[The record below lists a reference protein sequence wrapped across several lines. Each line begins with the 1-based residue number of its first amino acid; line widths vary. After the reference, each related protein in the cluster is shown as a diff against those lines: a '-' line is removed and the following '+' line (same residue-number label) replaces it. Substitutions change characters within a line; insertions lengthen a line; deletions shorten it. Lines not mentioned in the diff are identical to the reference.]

1 MKKNKSFDNKIIK
14 KQFIKLVISN
24 MLAFILVYA
33 ILGAMLSTII
43 GRFFYNDLEN
53 ELIIC
58 KRENEKTIGKV
69 QGEYRVNVDNARIK
83 VMLFDK
89 DYNRLAYSR
98 DLLNYVIPDY
108 GLNQVV
114 APEIVTSYIDSAEI
128 FKINDFEDEIIYH
141 EQNKVEYTIYNFI
154 TLTFEVDSKFADE
167 VKFCKL
173 LIMNNG
179 EIGIRNNILRIY
191 MIVSSILVVLGMV
204 ASIIL
209 SKRAIK
215 PISQNMHKQMQ
226 FVSDASH
233 ELRTPLA
240 IVQSKLE
247 NILTK
252 TNASVYDVSED
263 IAISLKEVSRLS
275 KLTTDLL
282 SLTRS
287 DNGVSVINFD
297 TYEIDEVL
305 LDTILIFKEMAELEG
320 KKLDY
325 EIEEFS
331 FLFDRE
337 KIIQLMV
344 ILLDNAIKYTS
355 KNDSIEVKIIK
366 EGSDCLIN
374 VSDTGI
380 GINEETKKRIFERFY
395 REDKARSRET
405 GGNGLGLAIGKNI
418 VMLHGGKITVSNNK
432 PKGTSFD
439 IRLPLKNKTIKNNF
453 FGGV

>member
-14 KQFIKLVISN
+14 KQFIKLVIAN
-24 MLAFILVYA
+24 MMAFILVYA
-33 ILGAMLSTII
+33 ILGAMLSGIVS
-43 GRFFYNDLEN
+43 RFFYADLES

-58 KRENEKTIGKV
+58 KRENEKTISKI

-83 VMLFDK
+83 VILFDK
-89 DYNRLAYSR
+89 DFKRLAYSK

-108 GLNQVV
+108 GFNQVV
-114 APEIVTSYIDSAEI
+114 SPEVIATYIDSAEI
-128 FKINDFEDEIIYH
+128 FKLKDFNEEQIQNEKINLED
-141 EQNKVEYTIYNFI
+141 VVYNFI
-154 TLTFEVDSKFADE
+154 TLTFEVDSRFTDE
-167 VKFCKL
+167 VKYCKL

-179 EIGIRNNILRIY
+179 EIGILNNILSIY
-191 MIVSSILVVLGMV
+191 LIVSGVLVVLGMT

-209 SKRAIK
+209 SKRTIK
-215 PISQNMHKQMQ
+215 PISENMYKQME

-233 ELRTPLA
+233 ELRTPLS

-252 TNASVYDVSED
+252 TEASVFDVSED

-275 KLTTDLL
+275 KLTKDLL

-287 DNGVSVINFD
+287 DNGVATVNFD
-297 TYEIDEVL
+297 NYEIDEVL
-305 LDTILIFKEMAELEG
+305 LDTILIFKEMAELEN
-320 KKLDY
+320 KLFEY

-331 FLFDRE
+331 FSLDRE
-337 KIIQLMV
+337 KIIQLLV
-344 ILLDNAIKYTS
+344 ILLDNALKYTTQ
-355 KNDSIEVKIIK
+355 NDTINVKVVK
-366 EGSDCLIN
+366 EGSDCLIS

-380 GINEETKKRIFERFY
+380 GINAETKKKIFERFY

-418 VMLHGGKITVSNNK
+418 VMLHNGKITVDNNK
-432 PKGTSFD
+432 PKGTIFEV
-439 IRLPLKNKTIKNNF
+439 RLPLKNKIMKK
-453 FGGV
+453 

>member
-1 MKKNKSFDNKIIK
+1 
-14 KQFIKLVISN
+14 

-439 IRLPLKNKTIKNNF
+439 IRLPLKNKTIKK
-453 FGGV
+453 